1 MATSEYTETSLS
13 EMVASILAGSKQA
26 QAELYARLSK
36 GMRFLIHRKLGPQDV
51 DDVLHIAFLTI
62 VEAIRAGK
70 VREPEALLSF
80 ARTVVNR
87 QIAETIGSYIHRRNH
102 AALDGRE
109 VERKVAR
116 TDLYSDHIAK
126 EQREHMLKC
135 LQQLSQRDREI
146 LHRFYVLEQPK
157 EQICA
162 EMIMTETSF
171 RLMKSRAKAKLT
183 QTITARM
190 SMVSARGRAGAH
202 IAA

>member
-1 MATSEYTETSLS
+1 MATTEYVETDFSEI
-13 EMVASILAGSKQA
+13 VASIQAGSKQA
-26 QAELYARLSK
+26 QGELYARLSK

-51 DDVLHIAFLTI
+51 DDVLHVAFLTI

-70 VREPEALLSF
+70 IKEPEALLGFS
-80 ARTVVNR
+80 RTIVNR
-87 QIAETIGSYIHRRNH
+87 QIAETIGLYIHRRNH

-109 VERKVAR
+109 VERKVAN
-116 TDLYSDHIAK
+116 TDLHSQYIANERR
-126 EQREHMLKC
+126 EQMQKC

-162 EMIMTETSF
+162 EMNMTETSF

-183 QTITARM
+183 QRITAGMATLPPR
-190 SMVSARGRAGAH
+190 SRAEARV
-202 IAA
+202 AA